1 MRAVPEP
8 PKRDTQA
15 LTRSSP
21 ESGNLISPL
30 AVAVV
35 AAAGA
40 AGAGVA
46 AAGFAASF
54 TCPLPGRFADSVP
67 RGVPFAGFPFA
78 GFDGAGF
85 AGCGGGAI
93 AGLAAA
99 AFAGAAGAGA
109 TRSGRG
115 MLAPELLR
123 RARSDCVAERTCSGE
138 IVVTPARAARRAAS
152 SASRSIARGTPN
164 VAPWMSRHALREN
177 IAAVATLAAP
187 VRW

>member
-8 PKRDTQA
+8 PKRDTHA

-40 AGAGVA
+40 SGAGVA

-54 TCPLPGRFADSVP
+54 ACPLPGRLADSVP

-78 GFDGAGF
+78 GFDGVGF
-85 AGCGGGAI
+85 AGGGGGAT

-99 AFAGAAGAGA
+99 AFAGAGGVAGVAGVAGAGV

-115 MLAPELLR
+115 RLAPELLR
-123 RARSDCVAERTCSGE
+123 RARSDCVAERT
-138 IVVTPARAARRAAS
+138 
-152 SASRSIARGTPN
+152 
-164 VAPWMSRHALREN
+164 
-177 IAAVATLAAP
+177 
-187 VRW
+187 

>member
-30 AVAVV
+30 AVVVV

-46 AAGFAASF
+46 VAGFAASF
-54 TCPLPGRFADSVP
+54 ACPLPGRFAGSVP
-67 RGVPFAGFPFA
+67 RGVPFAGFPFV

-85 AGCGGGAI
+85 AGFGGGAI
-93 AGLAAA
+93 AGWAGA
-99 AFAGAAGAGA
+99 AFAGAAGAAGA
-109 TRSGRG
+109 AGVAGAGVTRSGRG
-115 MLAPELLR
+115 RVALELLR
-123 RARSDCVAERTCSGE
+123 RARSDCVAERT
-138 IVVTPARAARRAAS
+138 
-152 SASRSIARGTPN
+152 
-164 VAPWMSRHALREN
+164 
-177 IAAVATLAAP
+177 
-187 VRW
+187 